1 MPTSKTRLTNS
12 AAKAKKGEE
21 KSEIKSTKKPPVK
34 KTSKPKSAKIT
45 KATKPAVAK
54 KIGTTALPKASSAKL
69 RTTFLSDIS
78 KGSHLVIVESPAKAK
93 TIKGFLGG
101 HVDVQASF

>member
-1 MPTSKTRLTNS
+1 MRSTNS

-21 KSEIKSTKKPPVK
+21 KSEIKSTKKTPVK
-34 KTSKPKSAKIT
+34 KASKPKTAKIT
-45 KATKPAVAK
+45 KDMKPAVAK
-54 KIGTTALPKASSAKL
+54 KTGTTALTKVSSARL

-78 KGSHLVIVESPAKAK
+78 KGRHLVIVESPAKAK
-93 TIKGFLGG
+93 TIKGFLGD

>member
-1 MPTSKTRLTNS
+1 MPTSKTRSTNS

-21 KSEIKSTKKPPVK
+21 NSEIKSTKKTSVK
-34 KTSKPKSAKIT
+34 KVSKPKTAKSG
-45 KATKPAVAK
+45 KPASKKQTVSVAPAK
-54 KIGTTALPKASSAKL
+54 TSSAKL

-93 TIKGFLGG
+93 TIKGFLGE